1 MPSKIVKARKGEF
14 YARKGGAWKKL
25 RFGIF
30 KHVGVGK
37 GDYSRRNILADKHRH
52 PRKKAYINSRL
63 ARRYPQAY
71 DTPSEAKRAKEWK
84 KKAKKKGNKK
94 AKGRK
99 SKKARKKKHR

>member
-1 MPSKIVKARKGEF
+1 MPSKIVKAGKGEF

-52 PRKKAYINSRL
+52 PKKKAYINSKL

-84 KKAKKKGNKK
+84 KKAKKKRKK
-94 AKGRK
+94 GKTTKR
-99 SKKARKKKHR
+99 SRRKKKKR

>member
-1 MPSKIVKARKGEF
+1 MPSKIVKAGKGEF

-52 PRKKAYINSRL
+52 PRKKAYVNAKL

-71 DTPSEAKRAKEWK
+71 DTPSEAKRAKEWQ
-84 KKAKKKGNKK
+84 KKAKKK
-94 AKGRK
+94 
-99 SKKARKKKHR
+99 SKKGKTTKRSRRKKKKR

>member
-1 MPSKIVKARKGEF
+1 MPSKIVKARAGEF

-52 PRKKAYINSRL
+52 PKKKAYINSKL

-71 DTPSEAKRAKEWK
+71 DTPAEAKRAKEWK
-84 KKAKKKGNKK
+84 KKAKKK
-94 AKGRK
+94 
-99 SKKARKKKHR
+99 SKKGKTTKKSRRKKKKR

>member
-1 MPSKIVKARKGEF
+1 MPSKIVKAGKGEF

-52 PRKKAYINSRL
+52 PKKKAYINSKL

-71 DTPSEAKRAKEWK
+71 DTPAEAKRAKEWK
-84 KKAKKKGNKK
+84 KKAKKK
-94 AKGRK
+94 
-99 SKKARKKKHR
+99 SKKGKTTKKSRRKKKKR